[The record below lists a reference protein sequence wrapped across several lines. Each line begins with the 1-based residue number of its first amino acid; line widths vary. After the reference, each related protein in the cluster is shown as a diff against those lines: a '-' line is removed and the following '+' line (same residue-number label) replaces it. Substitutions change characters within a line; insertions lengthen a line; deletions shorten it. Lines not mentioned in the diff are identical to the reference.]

1 MLSATKLIKIYVLY
15 VSSHGFTRIF
25 NQKRKRLVKKFQV
38 KHEKILNLSEWMKGK
53 RHHHIIKYSSCNL
66 CIILGYEGTL
76 AIGKWLTSSSA
87 HELAAL
93 SNTEAAS
100 QNMFHGSG
108 SYCSY
113 NNPYPMFISY
123 LLLWLSLLYI
133 CEQNSNSVN
142 VTAGSCEC
150 DRWRVLHSSSSKSS
164 VASLEK
170 SKASRT
176 VAKFAV
182 KHRRIMNS
190 FDRRN
195 PRLLEK
201 SLSESKAPRLKD
213 FENKKGKSHC
223 T

>member
-1 MLSATKLIKIYVLY
+1 MQSESNQLTFCVKSKRGILKASCRKCGSSEVFAKELS
-15 VSSHGFTRIF
+15 H
-25 NQKRKRLVKKFQV
+25 
-38 KHEKILNLSEWMKGK
+38 W
-53 RHHHIIKYSSCNL
+53 
-66 CIILGYEGTL
+66 IILQLQQPESNVNPGDHALGVSPLSPLSSGT
-76 AIGKWLTSSSA
+76 
-87 HELAAL
+87 
-93 SNTEAAS
+93 
-100 QNMFHGSG
+100 QR
-108 SYCSY
+108 
-113 NNPYPMFISY
+113 FISY

-150 DRWRVLHSSSSKSS
+150 DRWRVRHSSSSKFS

-190 FDRRN
+190 FERQN

-201 SLSESKAPRLKD
+201 SLSESKAPRLND

-223 T
+223 I

>member
-1 MLSATKLIKIYVLY
+1 
-15 VSSHGFTRIF
+15 
-25 NQKRKRLVKKFQV
+25 
-38 KHEKILNLSEWMKGK
+38 
-53 RHHHIIKYSSCNL
+53 
-66 CIILGYEGTL
+66 
-76 AIGKWLTSSSA
+76 
-87 HELAAL
+87 
-93 SNTEAAS
+93 
-100 QNMFHGSG
+100 
-108 SYCSY
+108 
-113 NNPYPMFISY
+113 MFISY

-150 DRWRVLHSSSSKSS
+150 DRWRVRHSSSSKFS

-190 FDRRN
+190 FERQN

-201 SLSESKAPRLKD
+201 SLSESKAP
-213 FENKKGKSHC
+213 
-223 T
+223 